1 MAGTSLEQIIIACQ
15 EASLANLEDPASSM
29 QVTGITHDSRE
40 VNQGDLFACVTGVH
54 YDGHQYADEAVRRGA
69 CALLVE
75 RKLEHAVPQIVV
87 PNVRETLGPTSAI
100 IYGEPSKTLKVVGV
114 TGTAGKSTTVH
125 ALAQTLEACGTGA
138 GVLGT
143 LSGSYTTPEAPDLQ
157 RSLARMHADDKE
169 WACLE
174 VSSHALDFGR
184 VKGVNFAA
192 TVFTNLSPEHLDF
205 HKDMEAYFQA
215 KRQLFDFECPVAV
228 VSVSD
233 TWGKRLASE
242 LQEIGHEGLV
252 VVDPKLINNPKL
264 ELSGSSFVWR
274 GQEIKST
281 FLGAFN
287 LMNLLVAAET
297 LRALGW
303 QQEAIVEGMGQV
315 SPVKGRMEPVAV
327 PDSDLAVIVDYSHKP
342 EALKQALHSARELCN
357 RRLWVVFGA
366 GGDRDPSKRPLMG
379 DIARQLADEIIV
391 TSDNPRSEVPIAIA
405 KEIVAGVA
413 SGETPYRV
421 VLDRAEA
428 IDTAITEAQPGDLV
442 LIAGKGHETHQI
454 IGEQTLPFDDAAVSR
469 DALMKRRES
478 NT

>member
-1 MAGTSLEQIIIACQ
+1 
-15 EASLANLEDPASSM
+15 
-29 QVTGITHDSRE
+29 
-40 VNQGDLFACVTGVH
+40 
-54 YDGHQYADEAVRRGA
+54 
-69 CALLVE
+69 
-75 RKLEHAVPQIVV
+75 
-87 PNVRETLGPTSAI
+87 
-100 IYGEPSKTLKVVGV
+100 
-114 TGTAGKSTTVH
+114 
-125 ALAQTLEACGTGA
+125 
-138 GVLGT
+138 
-143 LSGSYTTPEAPDLQ
+143 
-157 RSLARMHADDKE
+157 
-169 WACLE
+169 
-174 VSSHALDFGR
+174 
-184 VKGVNFAA
+184 
-192 TVFTNLSPEHLDF
+192 
-205 HKDMEAYFQA
+205 
-215 KRQLFDFECPVAV
+215 
-228 VSVSD
+228 
-233 TWGKRLASE
+233 
-242 LQEIGHEGLV
+242 
-252 VVDPKLINNPKL
+252 
-264 ELSGSSFVWR
+264 
-274 GQEIKST
+274 
-281 FLGAFN
+281 
-287 LMNLLVAAET
+287 LVAAET

-315 SPVKGRMEPVAV
+315 SPVKGRMEPVTV